1 MIVTEREGTFSV
13 NEKFFVQKKKKKSS
27 IIKKCKCGS
36 YVTSIPL
43 QNQNPLF
50 SYRTINTKSVN
61 SNLRYA
67 ERCKEPFFF
76 VFAWNKGILSLQEKK
91 DYNNKEKE
99 KHLKNTL
106 KDTR

>member
-1 MIVTEREGTFSV
+1 MKSFL
-13 NEKFFVQKKKKKSS
+13 FKKKKKEFNH
-27 IIKKCKCGS
+27 KKMQVWKLRHQ
-36 YVTSIPL
+36 YTSTKPKPVVSL
-43 QNQNPLF
+43 T
-50 SYRTINTKSVN
+50 YRTINTKSVN